1 MFYNHNKKAL
11 TTTITLKIWSIGIMN
26 SSDVMFALSLVI
38 IAQVV
43 VLGLFVNIAMS
54 TNDQQQDYEEY
65 LNAKPTE
72 NSNT

>member
-1 MFYNHNKKAL
+1 LFYNHNKKAL

>member
-1 MFYNHNKKAL
+1 
-11 TTTITLKIWSIGIMN
+11 MN

-54 TNDQQQDYEEY
+54 TNDEQQDYEEY
-65 LNAKPTE
+65 LNATPTE

>member
-54 TNDQQQDYEEY
+54 TNDEQQDYEEY
-65 LNAKPTE
+65 LNATPTE